1 MSAAAPVSVR
11 RAAEKATLELPFKI
25 PAKEW
30 FSLGE
35 AAALCGMGE
44 TFMEK
49 LFDSAAEHGRGE
61 IFGHRHNAGA
71 GARMTK
77 RIPRIFVVA
86 YMLKTATYDNDA
98 LVDCVTA
105 ALRTCSREQQR
116 RVHSALGLFLD
127 KP

>member
-1 MSAAAPVSVR
+1 MSPAAPVSTR
-11 RAAEKATLELPFKI
+11 RAAAQATLELPFRI

-44 TFMEK
+44 SFMEK
-49 LFDSAAEHGRGE
+49 LFDAAAEKGEGE

-77 RIPRIFVVA
+77 RIPRLFLVA
-86 YMLKTATYDNDA
+86 YLLKTATYDNDA
-98 LVDCVTA
+98 LVDCLIGS
-105 ALRTCSREQQR
+105 LRHCSRDQQHR
-116 RVHSALGLFLD
+116 IHSALGLFLE
-127 KP
+127 KR